1 MIKIV
6 ASYKFKGNIV
16 ERNETRIE
24 SVKKLAD
31 NDKIKDIIRRANV
44 AYKNFN
50 YEVLKDILLNEL
62 FFEEV
67 EDLILNKY
75 INKLYENKTYID
87 MDKFIVTY
95 KKYARRGLLYTID
108 KVIRGWMY
116 LFKTYK
122 IHDYYKSYEVIKW
135 EIY

>member
-1 MIKIV
+1 MKIV
-6 ASYKFKGNIV
+6 ASYKFKGNVV

-24 SVKKLAD
+24 SIDKLA
-31 NDKIKDIIRRANV
+31 NSDKIKDITYRV
-44 AYKNFN
+44 SEEYKNFN
-50 YEVLKDILLNEL
+50 YEKLRDILLNEL

-67 EDLILNKY
+67 EEFILNKY
-75 INKLYENKTYID
+75 INKLYENKKNINI
-87 MDKFIVTY
+87 DKFIITY
-95 KKYARRGLLYTID
+95 KRYAERGLLYTID

-122 IHDYYKSYEVIKW
+122 IYDYYKSYEVIKW